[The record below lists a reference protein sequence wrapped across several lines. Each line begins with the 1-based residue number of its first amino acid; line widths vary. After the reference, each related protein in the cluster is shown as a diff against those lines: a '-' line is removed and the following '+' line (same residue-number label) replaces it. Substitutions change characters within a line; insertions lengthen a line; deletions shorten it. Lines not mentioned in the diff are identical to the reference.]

1 MSAELH
7 IHVRPSIARF
17 VAATLVGSLAGAAA
31 LLCLAMLFDL
41 QEWAAYQQQMPLWQA
56 LGSVYL
62 AVLAGGVLPTLA
74 IGATL
79 MALKRASAG
88 TLVLTPA
95 LLFAMVLVQVGRATA
110 GLMMPLAA
118 ALLFGG
124 LVMLLLLA
132 RARPRPRPDI
142 ASIFA

>member
-1 MSAELH
+1 LLYVIFFILLGGLIGEYGIKTSVWRWM
-7 IHVRPSIARF
+7 
-17 VAATLVGSLAGAAA
+17 A
-31 LLCLAMLFDL
+31 LLV
-41 QEWAAYQQQMPLWQA
+41 P
-56 LGSVYL
+56 L
-62 AVLAGGVLPTLA
+62 AV
-74 IGATL
+74 
-79 MALKRASAG
+79 
-88 TLVLTPA
+88 
-95 LLFAMVLVQVGRATA
+95 AMVLVQVGRATA